1 MRLAL
6 FQREQRF
13 FDHFDEV
20 AEILVEAADVFA
32 ELVGAHVGH
41 EDAAAQL
48 RALEH
53 QCDMA
58 VANLLTTLARSFITP
73 MDRDDI
79 HNLATS
85 LDTIMD
91 NMEETAY
98 RVAAYRMGRPTEA
111 AIELAEVVRR
121 SVRHVQRAVNLCRGG
136 LSSADMETVLRDV
149 SRLENE
155 ADEIF
160 RNAVAMLFADPPD
173 TLELIKWNDLYQW
186 LEATVDA
193 CRAVA
198 HVISEI
204 VVKGT

>member
-13 FDHFDEV
+13 FDQFDEI

-32 ELVGAHVGH
+32 ELVGATVGH
-41 EDAAAQL
+41 DDGAAQL
-48 RALEH
+48 RDLEH

-58 VANLLTTLARSFITP
+58 VANVLTSLARSFITP

-79 HNLATS
+79 HNLATT

-121 SVRHVQRAVNLCRGG
+121 SVNHVQRAVNLCRGG

-160 RNAVAMLFADPPD
+160 RSALATLFAEPPD
-173 TLELIKWNDLYQW
+173 PLELIKWKDLYQW
-186 LEATVDA
+186 LENTVDA
-193 CRAVA
+193 CRVVA

>member
-13 FDHFDEV
+13 FDYFDEV
-20 AEILVEAADVFA
+20 AELLVQAADVFA

-41 EDAAAQL
+41 EDGAVQM
-48 RALEH
+48 RELEH

-58 VANLLTTLARSFITP
+58 VANVLTMLARSFITP

-91 NMEETAY
+91 NMEETSY
-98 RVAAYRMGRPTEA
+98 RFAAYRMGRPSEA

-121 SVRHVQRAVNLCRGG
+121 SVLHVQRAVNLCRGG
-136 LSSADMETVLRDV
+136 LSSADMETVLRDIG
-149 SRLENE
+149 RLENDG
-155 ADEIF
+155 DEIF
-160 RNAVAMLFADPPD
+160 RNALASLFADPPE
-173 TLELIKWNDLYQW
+173 TLELIKWKDLYQW
-186 LEATVDA
+186 LENTVDA
-193 CRAVA
+193 CRASA